1 MINCMSAA
9 ISDLIAV
16 AVRAAGASQPC
27 SGAAPPSP
35 RSQHPKKAPQ
45 PHAEIPAAAPSAT
58 RGGRHHPVGCSGLQE
73 IAPGFCMGDGL
84 LREQIPPPF
93 PHSSSPSA
101 ASNKNCNLVEQSAS
115 AAGWA
120 LCSAA

>member
-16 AVRAAGASQPC
+16 AVCAAGASQPC
-27 SGAAPPSP
+27 SGAPPLPTLPAP
-35 RSQHPKKAPQ
+35 QMAPQ
-45 PHAEIPAAAPSAT
+45 PRVEIPAAAPSAS
-58 RGGRHHPVGCSGLQE
+58 RGGHPHPIGCSGLQE
-73 IAPGFCMGDGL
+73 IAPGFCTGDGL
-84 LREQIPPPF
+84 LGEKIPPP
-93 PHSSSPSA
+93 PPPDSPSA

-120 LCSAA
+120 LHSAA